1 MQEITLFLGK
11 IYTAG
16 KSFTRPP
23 VLTVATN
30 LNSAND
36 GIAISFSH
44 LYLVI
49 YQHVKVEIPLWQ
61 PLHCFQSIALGLCH
75 SRVRPAFFCDQL
87 FAFLRENVIWTTS
100 VWYSKEIVNQIWA
113 RKLLQISHRVWR
125 PFDHRI
131 SSIEGRY
138 LMQPGFNQSVT
149 CLKLPTGNHGSGRAF
164 SRRPLL
170 WRRSPRHYGFYLW
183 RWGGPTPASPWSRIE
198 GVQGF
203 WEKQIRLLQSR
214 G

>member
-16 KSFTRPP
+16 KNFTRPP
-23 VLTVATN
+23 VLTVTTN

-36 GIAISFSH
+36 GFAISFSH
-44 LYLVI
+44 LCLVI

-61 PLHCFQSIALGLCH
+61 PLHCFQSIASLE
-75 SRVRPAFFCDQL
+75 CDQL
-87 FAFLRENVIWTTS
+87 FLRPTFLCDALFAFLKENVIWTAS

-125 PFDHRI
+125 PFDQRI
-131 SSIEGRY
+131 SSIKGRY
-138 LMQPGFNQSVT
+138 IMQPGFNQSVT

-170 WRRSPRHYGFYLW
+170 WCRSPGHHGFC
-183 RWGGPTPASPWSRIE
+183 
-198 GVQGF
+198 
-203 WEKQIRLLQSR
+203 
-214 G
+214 